1 LQGLAS
7 DLVINAVK
15 PFRHTRVTFTIGPAT
30 ESEAQLEAIIKAGAN
45 VVRLNMA
52 HADHAWVRTIVARV
66 REVSRRLKKELA
78 VMMDIKGPEIRTGAR
93 KEPTQLAEGQVVD
106 VAGSEATP
114 AEGGILLIPTNYPKM
129 IAAVPVGGIVLVDN
143 GLIQLRVL
151 EQKPDRLRC
160 RVEQPGPLGSRR
172 HINLPGVKVDLP
184 ALTDKDRADVAVGC
198 EVGVDYYALS
208 FVREAAD
215 VLALRTLLA
224 QHESKALIVSKIEDQ
239 SAIEHLGSI
248 LQATDAL
255 MVARGDLGI
264 EIPYETL
271 PLVQRKAVAM
281 AIAARKPVIVATHM
295 LESMIQAPV
304 PTRAE
309 VTDVSNAVLEM
320 ADSVMLS
327 GETTTGKHPIRC
339 VDVMTRIAVTTEHEL
354 PRVLSPEQPNETPK
368 VKLLRAAA
376 GLAQDLGN
384 TGIIAFTRNG
394 DVPRTLASLRPIG
407 CPIYAFMEEEHVH
420 RKMSLLW
427 GVESFQ
433 MKFEPKAEDN
443 ITLALIR
450 LRDEGHAVPGQ
461 MLVIVTNVILG
472 PTVIDSVQLRAVPA
486 LEAPKG

>member
-1 LQGLAS
+1 MKS
-7 DLVINAVK
+7 
-15 PFRHTRVTFTIGPAT
+15 FRHTRITFTIGPAT
-30 ESEAQLEAIIKAGAN
+30 ESEAQLEAIINAGAN

-52 HADHAWVRTIVARV
+52 HADHAWVRTTVERV
-66 REVSRRLKKELA
+66 RLVSRRMKRELA

-93 KEPTQLAEGQVVD
+93 KEATQLTVGQVVD
-106 VAGSEATP
+106 VTGDDTTGADGE
-114 AEGGILLIPTNYPKM
+114 ILVIPTNYPKM
-129 IAAVPVGGIVLVDN
+129 ISAVPVGGVVLVDN

-151 EQKPDRLRC
+151 EQRKDRLRC
-160 RVEQPGPLGSRR
+160 KVEQPGPLGSRR

-198 EVGVDYYALS
+198 EVGVDFYALS

-215 VLALRTLLA
+215 VDSLRRLLLE
-224 QHESKALIVSKIEDQ
+224 HHSKAHIISKIEDQ

-248 LQATDAL
+248 LGATDAL

-271 PLVQRKAVAM
+271 PLIQRRAVAM
-281 AIAARKPVIVATHM
+281 AIACRKPVIVATHM
-295 LESMIQAPV
+295 LESMIQNPV

-339 VDVMTRIAVTTEHEL
+339 VEVMMRIAKTTEHEL

-368 VKLLRAAA
+368 IKVLRAAA

-394 DVPRTLASLRPIG
+394 DVPRTLSSLRAVG

-433 MKFEPKAEDN
+433 MPFEPKAEDN

-450 LRDEGHAVPGQ
+450 LRDEGYCVPGQ

-472 PTVIDSVQLRAVPA
+472 PQVIDSVQLRAVPA
-486 LEAPKG
+486 MEAPKG

>member
-1 LQGLAS
+1 M
-7 DLVINAVK
+7 K
-15 PFRHTRVTFTIGPAT
+15 PFRHTRITFTIGPAT

-66 REVSRRLKKELA
+66 REVSHRLKKELA

-93 KEPTQLAEGQVVD
+93 KEPTQLAIGQVVD
-106 VAGSEATP
+106 VTGSEA
-114 AEGGILLIPTNYPKM
+114 AQSEGDILVIPTNYPKM
-129 IAAVPVGGIVLVDN
+129 ITAVPVGGVVLVDN

-151 EQKPDRLRC
+151 EQQKDRLRC
-160 RVEQPGPLGSRR
+160 KVEQPGPLGSRR

-198 EVGVDYYALS
+198 EVGVDFYALS

-215 VLALRTLLA
+215 VHALRTLLA
-224 QHESKALIVSKIEDQ
+224 QHESNAHIISKIEDQ
-239 SAIEHLGSI
+239 SAIAHLGSI
-248 LQATDAL
+248 LEATDAL

-271 PLVQRKAVAM
+271 PLVQRQAVAM
-281 AIAARKPVIVATHM
+281 AIARRKPVIVATHM
-295 LESMIQAPV
+295 LESMIHAPV

-339 VDVMTRIAVTTEHEL
+339 VDVMTRIATTTEREL
-354 PRVLSPEQPNETPK
+354 PRVLSAEQLNETPK

-394 DVPRTLASLRPIG
+394 DVPRTLSSLRAVG
-407 CPIYAFMEEEHVH
+407 CPIYAFMEETHVH

-443 ITLALIR
+443 ITLALVR
-450 LRDEGHAVPGQ
+450 LRDEGLCEPGQ
-461 MLVIVTNVILG
+461 VLVIVTNVILG

-486 LEAPKG
+486 R

>member
-1 LQGLAS
+1 
-7 DLVINAVK
+7 
-15 PFRHTRVTFTIGPAT
+15 
-30 ESEAQLEAIIKAGAN
+30 
-45 VVRLNMA
+45 
-52 HADHAWVRTIVARV
+52 
-66 REVSRRLKKELA
+66 
-78 VMMDIKGPEIRTGAR
+78 
-93 KEPTQLAEGQVVD
+93 
-106 VAGSEATP
+106 
-114 AEGGILLIPTNYPKM
+114 M
-129 IAAVPVGGIVLVDN
+129 ITAVPVGGVVLVDN

-151 EQKPDRLRC
+151 EQRKDRLRC
-160 RVEQPGPLGSRR
+160 KVEQPGPLGSRR

-198 EVGVDYYALS
+198 EVGVDFYALS

-215 VLALRTLLA
+215 VHALRALLA
-224 QHESKALIVSKIEDQ
+224 QHSSHAHIISKIEDQ
-239 SAIEHLGSI
+239 SAIAHLGSI
-248 LQATDAL
+248 LEATDAL

-271 PLVQRKAVAM
+271 PLVQRQAVAM
-281 AIAARKPVIVATHM
+281 AIARRKPVIVATHM
-295 LESMIQAPV
+295 LESMIHAPV

-339 VDVMTRIAVTTEHEL
+339 VDVMTRIATTTEREL
-354 PRVLSPEQPNETPK
+354 PRVLSAEQLNETAK

-394 DVPRTLASLRPIG
+394 DVPRTLSSLRAIG
-407 CPIYAFMEEEHVH
+407 CPIYAFMEEIAVH

-443 ITLALIR
+443 ITLALER
-450 LRDEGHAVPGQ
+450 LRDEGLCEPGQ
-461 MLVIVTNVILG
+461 VLVIVTNVILG

-486 LEAPKG
+486 R

>member
-1 LQGLAS
+1 MKS
-7 DLVINAVK
+7 
-15 PFRHTRVTFTIGPAT
+15 FRQTRITFTIGPAT
-30 ESEAQLEAIIKAGAN
+30 ESEAQLEAIIAAGAD

-52 HADHAWVRTIVARV
+52 HADHAWVRSTVARV
-66 REVSRRLKKELA
+66 RKVSQRMGKELA

-93 KEPTQLAEGQVVD
+93 TEAIQLTTGQTVD
-106 VAGSEATP
+106 VTGSVDTP
-114 AEGGILLIPTNYPKM
+114 ADGDTLVIPTNYPKM
-129 IAAVPVGGIVLVDN
+129 ITAVPVGGIVLVDN
-143 GLIQLRVL
+143 GLLQFRVL
-151 EQKPDRLRC
+151 EQRPDRLRC
-160 RVEQPGPLGSRR
+160 KVEQPGLLGSRR

-198 EVGVDYYALS
+198 EVGVDFFALS
-208 FVREAAD
+208 FVRAAAD
-215 VLALRTLLA
+215 VDALRALLLGLN
-224 QHESKALIVSKIEDQ
+224 SKAHIISKIEDQ
-239 SAIEHLGSI
+239 SAIEHLGDI

-295 LESMIQAPV
+295 LESMIQNPV

-309 VTDVSNAVLEM
+309 VTDVSNAVLEL

-339 VDVMTRIAVTTEHEL
+339 VEVMARIATTTEKEL
-354 PRVLSPEQPNETPK
+354 PIVLSPEQPNETPK
-368 VKLLRAAA
+368 IKLLRAAA

-394 DVPRTLASLRPIG
+394 DVPRTLASLRPTG
-407 CPIYAFMEEEHVH
+407 CPIFAFMEDAAVH

-427 GVESFQ
+427 GVSSFQ
-433 MKFEPKAEDN
+433 MPFSAKAEDN
-443 ITLALIR
+443 ITAALVR
-450 LRDEGHAVPGQ
+450 LRNEGKCQPGQ
-461 MLVIVTNVILG
+461 VLVIVTNVILG
-472 PTVIDSVQLRAVPA
+472 PQVIDSVQLRAVPPPEGSELGA
-486 LEAPKG
+486 

>member
-1 LQGLAS
+1 M
-7 DLVINAVK
+7 IN
-15 PFRHTRVTFTIGPAT
+15 
-30 ESEAQLEAIIKAGAN
+30 AGAN

-52 HADHAWVRTIVARV
+52 HADHAWVRQTVERV
-66 REVSRRLKKELA
+66 RMVSKRMKKELG

-93 KEPTQLAEGQVVD
+93 SESTQLTTGQLVD
-106 VAGSEATP
+106 VTGSESTKAD
-114 AEGGILLIPTNYPKM
+114 GDVLVIPTNYPKM
-129 IAAVPVGGIVLVDN
+129 ITAVPVGGIVLVDN

-151 EQKPDRLRC
+151 EQKADRLRC
-160 RVEQPGPLGSRR
+160 KVEQPGPLGSRR

-198 EVGVDYYALS
+198 EVGVDFYALS

-215 VLALRTLLA
+215 VDSLRRLLLE
-224 QHESKALIVSKIEDQ
+224 HHSKAHIISKIEDQ

-248 LQATDAL
+248 LNATDAL

-271 PLVQRKAVAM
+271 PLIQRKAVAM
-281 AIAARKPVIVATHM
+281 AIACRKPVIVATHM
-295 LESMIQAPV
+295 LESMIQNPV

-309 VTDVSNAVLEM
+309 VTDVSNAVNEM

-339 VDVMTRIAVTTEHEL
+339 VEVMARIACTTEHEL
-354 PRVLSPEQPNETPK
+354 PRKLSAEQDNETPK
-368 VKLLRAAA
+368 IKLLRAAA

-394 DVPRTLASLRPIG
+394 DVPRTLSSLRAVG
-407 CPIYAFMEEEHVH
+407 CPIYAFMEEEAVH

-433 MKFEPKAEDN
+433 VKFQPKAEDN
-443 ITLALIR
+443 ITLALER
-450 LRDEGHAVPGQ
+450 LRDEGHCVPGQ
-461 MLVIVTNVILG
+461 VLVIVTNVILG
-472 PTVIDSVQLRAVPA
+472 PTVIDSVQLRAVPPI
-486 LEAPKG
+486 EAPGA

>member
-1 LQGLAS
+1 
-7 DLVINAVK
+7 VK
-15 PFRHTRVTFTIGPAT
+15 PFRHTRITFTIGPAT

-93 KEPTQLAEGQVVD
+93 KEPTQLAIDQVVD
-106 VAGSEATP
+106 VTGSEA
-114 AEGGILLIPTNYPKM
+114 AQSEGDILVIPTNYPKM
-129 IAAVPVGGIVLVDN
+129 ITAVPVGGVVLVDN

-151 EQKPDRLRC
+151 EQQKDRLRC
-160 RVEQPGPLGSRR
+160 KVEQPGPLGSRR

-198 EVGVDYYALS
+198 EVGVDFYALS

-215 VLALRTLLA
+215 VHALRTLLA
-224 QHESKALIVSKIEDQ
+224 QHESNAHIISKIEDQ
-239 SAIEHLGSI
+239 SAIAHLGSI
-248 LQATDAL
+248 LEATDAL

-271 PLVQRKAVAM
+271 PLVQRQAVAM
-281 AIAARKPVIVATHM
+281 AIARRKPVIVATHM
-295 LESMIQAPV
+295 LESMIHAPV

-327 GETTTGKHPIRC
+327 GETTTGMHPIRC
-339 VDVMTRIAVTTEHEL
+339 VDVMTRIATTTEREL
-354 PRVLSPEQPNETPK
+354 PRVLSAEQLNETPK

-394 DVPRTLASLRPIG
+394 DVPRTLSSLRAVG
-407 CPIYAFMEEEHVH
+407 CPIYAFMEETHVH

-443 ITLALIR
+443 ITLALAR
-450 LRDEGHAVPGQ
+450 LRDEGLCEPGQ
-461 MLVIVTNVILG
+461 VLVIVTNVILG

-486 LEAPKG
+486 R

>member
-1 LQGLAS
+1 
-7 DLVINAVK
+7 VK

-66 REVSRRLKKELA
+66 RDVSRRLKKELA

-93 KEPTQLAEGQVVD
+93 QDPAQLVVD
-106 VAGSEATP
+106 QLVDVTGSDTAPAAGDV
-114 AEGGILLIPTNYPKM
+114 LVIPTNYPKM
-129 IAAVPVGGIVLVDN
+129 ITAVPVGGVVLVDN

-151 EQKPDRLRC
+151 EQRPDRLRC
-160 RVEQPGPLGSRR
+160 KVEQPGPLGSRR

-198 EVGVDYYALS
+198 EVGVDFYALS

-215 VLALRTLLA
+215 VHALRALLA
-224 QHESKALIVSKIEDQ
+224 QHDSKAHIISKIEDQ
-239 SAIEHLGSI
+239 SAIAHLGDI
-248 LQATDAL
+248 LEATDAL

-271 PLVQRKAVAM
+271 PQVQRQAVAM
-281 AIAARKPVIVATHM
+281 AIARRKPVIVATHM
-295 LESMIQAPV
+295 LESMIHAPV

-339 VDVMTRIAVTTEHEL
+339 VEVMTRIATTTEREL
-354 PRVLSPEQPNETPK
+354 PRKLSDEQLNETPK

-376 GLAQDLGN
+376 GLAQDLSN

-394 DVPRTLASLRPIG
+394 DVPRTLSSLRAIG
-407 CPIYAFMEEEHVH
+407 CPIYAFMEETHVH

-443 ITLALIR
+443 ITLALAR
-450 LRDEGHAVPGQ
+450 LRDEGLAEPGQ
-461 MLVIVTNVILG
+461 VLVIVTNVILG
-472 PTVIDSVQLRAVPA
+472 PSVIDSVQLRAVPA
-486 LEAPKG
+486 F

>member
-1 LQGLAS
+1 
-7 DLVINAVK
+7 VK
-15 PFRHTRVTFTIGPAT
+15 PFRHTRITFTIGPAT

-66 REVSRRLKKELA
+66 REVSLRMKHEMA

-93 KEPTQLAEGQVVD
+93 KEATQLLVDQLVDVTGSDAAQAEGD
-106 VAGSEATP
+106 
-114 AEGGILLIPTNYPKM
+114 ILVIPTNYPKM
-129 IAAVPVGGIVLVDN
+129 ITAVPVGGVVLVDN

-151 EQKPDRLRC
+151 EQKKDRLRC
-160 RVEQPGPLGSRR
+160 KVEQPGPLGSRR

-198 EVGVDYYALS
+198 EVGVDFYALS

-215 VLALRTLLA
+215 VHALRALLA
-224 QHESKALIVSKIEDQ
+224 QHKSDAHIISKIEDQ
-239 SAIEHLGSI
+239 SAIAHLGSI
-248 LQATDAL
+248 LEATDAL

-271 PLVQRKAVAM
+271 PQVQRQAVAM
-281 AIAARKPVIVATHM
+281 AIARRKPVIVATHM
-295 LESMIQAPV
+295 LESMIHAPV

-339 VDVMTRIAVTTEHEL
+339 VDVMTRIATTTEREL
-354 PRVLSPEQPNETPK
+354 PRVLSAEQLNETPK

-394 DVPRTLASLRPIG
+394 DVPRTLSSLRAIG
-407 CPIYAFMEEEHVH
+407 CPIYAFMEDMPVH

-427 GVESFQ
+427 GVESFR

-443 ITLALIR
+443 ITLALAR
-450 LRDEGHAVPGQ
+450 LRDEGLCEPGQ
-461 MLVIVTNVILG
+461 VLVIVTNVILG

-486 LEAPKG
+486 F

>member
-1 LQGLAS
+1 
-7 DLVINAVK
+7 VK

-66 REVSRRLKKELA
+66 RDVSRRLKKELA

-93 KEPTQLAEGQVVD
+93 QDPAQLVVD
-106 VAGSEATP
+106 QLVDVTGSDTAPAAGDV
-114 AEGGILLIPTNYPKM
+114 LVIPTNYPKM
-129 IAAVPVGGIVLVDN
+129 ITAVPVGGVVLVDN

-151 EQKPDRLRC
+151 EQRPDRLRC
-160 RVEQPGPLGSRR
+160 KVEQPGPLGSRR

-198 EVGVDYYALS
+198 EVGVDFYALS

-215 VLALRTLLA
+215 VHALRALLA
-224 QHESKALIVSKIEDQ
+224 QHKSDAHIISKIEDQ
-239 SAIEHLGSI
+239 SAIAHLGDI
-248 LQATDAL
+248 LEATDAL

-271 PLVQRKAVAM
+271 PQVQRQAVAM
-281 AIAARKPVIVATHM
+281 AIARRKPVIVATHM
-295 LESMIQAPV
+295 LESMIHAPV

-339 VDVMTRIAVTTEHEL
+339 VDVMTRIATTTEREL
-354 PRVLSPEQPNETPK
+354 PRKLSDEQLNETPK
-368 VKLLRAAA
+368 IKLLRAAA

-394 DVPRTLASLRPIG
+394 DVPRTLSSLRAIG
-407 CPIYAFMEEEHVH
+407 CPIYAFMEETHVH

-443 ITLALIR
+443 ITLALAR
-450 LRDEGHAVPGQ
+450 LRDEGLAEPGQ
-461 MLVIVTNVILG
+461 VLVIVTNVILG
-472 PTVIDSVQLRAVPA
+472 PSVIDSVQLRAVPA
-486 LEAPKG
+486 F

>member
-1 LQGLAS
+1 LHRSAS
-7 DLVINAVK
+7 DLLIKGVK
-15 PFRHTRVTFTIGPAT
+15 PFRHTRITFTIGPAT

-66 REVSRRLKKELA
+66 RDVSLRLKKELA

-93 KEPTQLAEGQVVD
+93 KESTQLLVDQIVDVTGSETAQAEGD
-106 VAGSEATP
+106 
-114 AEGGILLIPTNYPKM
+114 ILVIPTNYPKM
-129 IAAVPVGGIVLVDN
+129 ISAVPVGGVVLVDN

-151 EQKPDRLRC
+151 EQKKDRLRC
-160 RVEQPGPLGSRR
+160 KVEQPGPLGSRR

-198 EVGVDYYALS
+198 EVGVDFYALS

-215 VLALRTLLA
+215 VHALRTLLA
-224 QHESKALIVSKIEDQ
+224 QHESNAHIISKIEDQ
-239 SAIEHLGSI
+239 SAIAHLGSI
-248 LQATDAL
+248 LEATDAL

-271 PLVQRKAVAM
+271 PLVQRQAVAM
-281 AIAARKPVIVATHM
+281 AIARRKPVIVATHM
-295 LESMIQAPV
+295 LESMIHAPV

-339 VDVMTRIAVTTEHEL
+339 VDVMTRIATTTEREL
-354 PRVLSPEQPNETPK
+354 PRVLSAEQLNETAK

-394 DVPRTLASLRPIG
+394 DVPRTLSSLRAIG
-407 CPIYAFMEEEHVH
+407 CPIFAFMEETHVH

-443 ITLALIR
+443 ITLALQR
-450 LRDEGHAVPGQ
+450 LRDEGLCEPGQ
-461 MLVIVTNVILG
+461 VLVIVTNVILG

-486 LEAPKG
+486 R

>member
-1 LQGLAS
+1 
-7 DLVINAVK
+7 VK

-52 HADHAWVRTIVARV
+52 HADHTWVRTIVARV
-66 REVSRRLKKELA
+66 REVGVRMKKELA

-93 KEPTQLAEGQVVD
+93 QDPAQLVVD
-106 VAGSEATP
+106 QLVDVTGSDTAPAAGDV
-114 AEGGILLIPTNYPKM
+114 LVIPTNYPKM
-129 IAAVPVGGIVLVDN
+129 ITAVPVGGVVLVDN

-151 EQKPDRLRC
+151 EQRPDRLRC
-160 RVEQPGPLGSRR
+160 KVEQPGPLGSRR

-198 EVGVDYYALS
+198 EVGVDFYALS

-215 VLALRTLLA
+215 VHALRALLA
-224 QHESKALIVSKIEDQ
+224 QHDSKAHIISKIEDQ
-239 SAIEHLGSI
+239 SAIAHLGDI
-248 LQATDAL
+248 LEATDAL

-271 PLVQRKAVAM
+271 PQVQRQAVAM
-281 AIAARKPVIVATHM
+281 AIARRKPVIVATHM
-295 LESMIQAPV
+295 LESMIHAPV

-339 VDVMTRIAVTTEHEL
+339 VDVMTRIATTTEREL
-354 PRVLSPEQPNETPK
+354 PRKLSDEQLNETPK
-368 VKLLRAAA
+368 IKLLRAAA

-394 DVPRTLASLRPIG
+394 DVPRTLSSLRAIG
-407 CPIYAFMEEEHVH
+407 CPIYAFMEETHVH

-443 ITLALIR
+443 ITLALAR
-450 LRDEGHAVPGQ
+450 LRDEGLAEPGQ
-461 MLVIVTNVILG
+461 VLVIVTNVILG
-472 PTVIDSVQLRAVPA
+472 PSVIDSVQLRAVSA
-486 LEAPKG
+486 F

>member
-1 LQGLAS
+1 M
-7 DLVINAVK
+7 K

-52 HADHAWVRTIVARV
+52 HADHTWVRTIVARV
-66 REVSRRLKKELA
+66 REVSVRMKKELA

-93 KEPTQLAEGQVVD
+93 QDPAQLVVD
-106 VAGSEATP
+106 QLVDVTGSDTAPAAGDV
-114 AEGGILLIPTNYPKM
+114 LVIPTNYPKM
-129 IAAVPVGGIVLVDN
+129 ITAVPVGGVVLVDN

-151 EQKPDRLRC
+151 EQRPDRLRC
-160 RVEQPGPLGSRR
+160 KVEQPGPLGSRR

-198 EVGVDYYALS
+198 EVGVDFYALS

-215 VLALRTLLA
+215 VHALRALLA
-224 QHESKALIVSKIEDQ
+224 QHKSDAHIISKIEDQ
-239 SAIEHLGSI
+239 SAIAHLGSI
-248 LQATDAL
+248 LEATDAL

-271 PLVQRKAVAM
+271 PQVQRQAVAM
-281 AIAARKPVIVATHM
+281 AIARRKPVIVATHM
-295 LESMIQAPV
+295 LESMIHAPV

-339 VDVMTRIAVTTEHEL
+339 VDVMTRIATTTEREL
-354 PRVLSPEQPNETPK
+354 PRKLSDEQLNETPK
-368 VKLLRAAA
+368 IKLLRAAA

-394 DVPRTLASLRPIG
+394 DVPRTLSSLRAIG
-407 CPIYAFMEEEHVH
+407 CPIYAFMEETHVH

-443 ITLALIR
+443 ITLALAR
-450 LRDEGHAVPGQ
+450 LRDEGLAEPGQ
-461 MLVIVTNVILG
+461 VLVIVTNVILG
-472 PTVIDSVQLRAVPA
+472 PSVIDSVQLRAVPA
-486 LEAPKG
+486 F

>member
-1 LQGLAS
+1 M
-7 DLVINAVK
+7 K
-15 PFRHTRVTFTIGPAT
+15 PFRHTRITFTIGPAT

-93 KEPTQLAEGQVVD
+93 KEPTQLAIDQVVD
-106 VAGSEATP
+106 VTGSEA
-114 AEGGILLIPTNYPKM
+114 AQSEGDILVIPTNYPKM
-129 IAAVPVGGIVLVDN
+129 ITAVPVGGVVLVDN

-151 EQKPDRLRC
+151 EQQKDRLRC
-160 RVEQPGPLGSRR
+160 KVEQPGPLGSRR

-198 EVGVDYYALS
+198 EVGVDFYALS

-215 VLALRTLLA
+215 VHALRTLLA
-224 QHESKALIVSKIEDQ
+224 QHESNAHIISKIEDQ
-239 SAIEHLGSI
+239 SAIAHLGSI
-248 LQATDAL
+248 LEATDAL

-271 PLVQRKAVAM
+271 PLVQRQAVAM
-281 AIAARKPVIVATHM
+281 AIARRKPVIVATHM
-295 LESMIQAPV
+295 LESMIHAPV

-339 VDVMTRIAVTTEHEL
+339 VDVMTRIATTTEREL
-354 PRVLSPEQPNETPK
+354 PRVLSAEQLNETPK

-394 DVPRTLASLRPIG
+394 DVPRTLSSLRAIG
-407 CPIYAFMEEEHVH
+407 CPIYAFMEETHVH

-443 ITLALIR
+443 ITLALVR
-450 LRDEGHAVPGQ
+450 LRDEGLCEPGQ
-461 MLVIVTNVILG
+461 VLVIVTNVILG

-486 LEAPKG
+486 R

>member
-1 LQGLAS
+1 
-7 DLVINAVK
+7 VK

-52 HADHAWVRTIVARV
+52 HADHTWVRTIVARV
-66 REVSRRLKKELA
+66 RDVSVRMKKELA

-93 KEPTQLAEGQVVD
+93 QDPAQLVVD
-106 VAGSEATP
+106 QLVDVTGSDTAPAAGDV
-114 AEGGILLIPTNYPKM
+114 LVIPTNYPKM
-129 IAAVPVGGIVLVDN
+129 ITAVPVGGVVLVDN

-151 EQKPDRLRC
+151 EQRPDRLRC
-160 RVEQPGPLGSRR
+160 KVEQPGPLGSRR

-198 EVGVDYYALS
+198 EVGVDFYALS

-215 VLALRTLLA
+215 VHALRALLA
-224 QHESKALIVSKIEDQ
+224 QHDSKAHIISKIEDQ
-239 SAIEHLGSI
+239 SAIAHLGDI
-248 LQATDAL
+248 LEATDAL

-271 PLVQRKAVAM
+271 PQVQRQAVAM
-281 AIAARKPVIVATHM
+281 AIACRKPVIVATHM
-295 LESMIQAPV
+295 LESMIHAPV

-339 VDVMTRIAVTTEHEL
+339 VDVMTRIATTTEREL
-354 PRVLSPEQPNETPK
+354 PRKLSDEQLNETPK
-368 VKLLRAAA
+368 IKLLRAAA

-394 DVPRTLASLRPIG
+394 DVPRTLSSLRAIG
-407 CPIYAFMEEEHVH
+407 CPIYAFMEETHVH

-443 ITLALIR
+443 ITLALAR
-450 LRDEGHAVPGQ
+450 LRDEGLAEPGQ
-461 MLVIVTNVILG
+461 VLVIVTNVILG
-472 PTVIDSVQLRAVPA
+472 PSVIDSVQLRAVPA
-486 LEAPKG
+486 F

>member
-1 LQGLAS
+1 
-7 DLVINAVK
+7 VK

-52 HADHAWVRTIVARV
+52 HADHTWVRTIVARV
-66 REVSRRLKKELA
+66 RDVSVRMKKELA

-93 KEPTQLAEGQVVD
+93 QDPAQLVVD
-106 VAGSEATP
+106 QLVDVTGSDTAPAAGDV
-114 AEGGILLIPTNYPKM
+114 LVIPTNYPKM
-129 IAAVPVGGIVLVDN
+129 ITAVPVGGVVLVDN

-151 EQKPDRLRC
+151 EQRPDRLRC
-160 RVEQPGPLGSRR
+160 KVEQPGPLGSRR

-198 EVGVDYYALS
+198 EVGVDFYALS

-215 VLALRTLLA
+215 VHALRALLA
-224 QHESKALIVSKIEDQ
+224 QHKSDAHIISKIEDQ
-239 SAIEHLGSI
+239 SAIAHLGDI
-248 LQATDAL
+248 LEATDAL

-271 PLVQRKAVAM
+271 PQVQRQAVAM
-281 AIAARKPVIVATHM
+281 AIARRKPVIVATHM
-295 LESMIQAPV
+295 LESMIHAPV

-339 VDVMTRIAVTTEHEL
+339 VEVMTRIATTTEREL
-354 PRVLSPEQPNETPK
+354 PRKLSDEQLNETPK
-368 VKLLRAAA
+368 IKLLRAAA

-394 DVPRTLASLRPIG
+394 DVPRTLSSLRAIG
-407 CPIYAFMEEEHVH
+407 CPIYAFMEETHVH

-443 ITLALIR
+443 ITLALAR
-450 LRDEGHAVPGQ
+450 LRDEGLAEPGQ
-461 MLVIVTNVILG
+461 VLVIVTNVILG
-472 PTVIDSVQLRAVPA
+472 PSVIDSVQLRAVPA
-486 LEAPKG
+486 F

>member
-1 LQGLAS
+1 M
-7 DLVINAVK
+7 K
-15 PFRHTRVTFTIGPAT
+15 PFRHTRITFTIGPAT

-66 REVSRRLKKELA
+66 REVSLRMKHEMA

-93 KEPTQLAEGQVVD
+93 KEPTQLLVDQLVDVTGSDAAQAEGD
-106 VAGSEATP
+106 
-114 AEGGILLIPTNYPKM
+114 ILVIPTNYPKM
-129 IAAVPVGGIVLVDN
+129 ITAVPVGGVVLVDN

-151 EQKPDRLRC
+151 EQKKDRLRC
-160 RVEQPGPLGSRR
+160 KVEQPGPLGSRR

-198 EVGVDYYALS
+198 EVGVDFYALS

-215 VLALRTLLA
+215 VHALRDLLA
-224 QHESKALIVSKIEDQ
+224 QHKSDAHIISKIEDQ
-239 SAIEHLGSI
+239 SAIAHLGSI
-248 LQATDAL
+248 LEATDAL

-271 PLVQRKAVAM
+271 PQVQRQAVAM
-281 AIAARKPVIVATHM
+281 AIARRKPVIVATHM
-295 LESMIQAPV
+295 LESMIHAPV

-339 VDVMTRIAVTTEHEL
+339 VDVMTRIATTTEREL
-354 PRVLSPEQPNETPK
+354 PRVLSAEQLNETPK

-394 DVPRTLASLRPIG
+394 DVPRTLSSLRAIG
-407 CPIYAFMEEEHVH
+407 CPIYAFMEDMPVH

-427 GVESFQ
+427 GVESFR

-443 ITLALIR
+443 ITLALAR
-450 LRDEGHAVPGQ
+450 LRDEGLCEPGQ
-461 MLVIVTNVILG
+461 VLVIVTNVILG

-486 LEAPKG
+486 F

>member
-1 LQGLAS
+1 MRP
-7 DLVINAVK
+7 VK
-15 PFRHTRVTFTIGPAT
+15 PFRHTRITFTIGPAT
-30 ESEAQLEAIIKAGAN
+30 ESEEQLEAIIKAGAN

-52 HADHAWVRTIVARV
+52 HADHAWVRRIVKRV
-66 REVSRRLKKELA
+66 RAVSRRLHRELG

-93 KEPTQLAEGQVVD
+93 QESVMLAVGQKVD
-106 VAGSEATP
+106 VTGSEAAK
-114 AEGGILLIPTNYPKM
+114 AEGDILVIPTNYPKM
-129 IAAVPVGGIVLVDN
+129 ITAVPVGGVVLVDN

-151 EQKPDRLRC
+151 EQRPDRLRC
-160 RVEQPGPLGSRR
+160 EVEQPGPLGSRR

-198 EVGVDYYALS
+198 EVGVDFFALS

-215 VLALRTLLA
+215 VHALRALLA
-224 QHESKALIVSKIEDQ
+224 QHASKAHIISKIEDQ

-248 LQATDAL
+248 LEATDAL

-271 PLVQRKAVAM
+271 PLVQRRAVAM
-281 AIAARKPVIVATHM
+281 AIARRKPVIVATHM
-295 LESMIQAPV
+295 LESMIHAPV

-327 GETTTGKHPIRC
+327 GETTTGKHPVKC
-339 VDVMTRIAVTTEHEL
+339 VEVMCRIATTTEREL
-354 PRVLSPEQPNETPK
+354 PRELSDEHPGESPK

-376 GLAQDLGN
+376 GIAQDLGN

-394 DVPRTLASLRPIG
+394 DVPRTLSSLRAIG

-433 MKFEPKAEDN
+433 TKFSPKAEDN
-443 ITLALIR
+443 ITLALLR
-450 LRDEGHAVPGQ
+450 LRDEGLCAPGQ
-461 MLVIVTNVILG
+461 VLVIVTNVILG
-472 PTVIDSVQLRAVPA
+472 PTVIDSVQLRAVPPFDRKDA
-486 LEAPKG
+486 

>member
-1 LQGLAS
+1 
-7 DLVINAVK
+7 VK

-52 HADHAWVRTIVARV
+52 HADHTWVRTIVARV
-66 REVSRRLKKELA
+66 REVSVRMKKELA

-93 KEPTQLAEGQVVD
+93 QDPAQLVVD
-106 VAGSEATP
+106 QLVDVTGSDTAPAAGDV
-114 AEGGILLIPTNYPKM
+114 LVIPTNYPKM
-129 IAAVPVGGIVLVDN
+129 ITAVPVGGVVLVDN

-151 EQKPDRLRC
+151 EQRPDRLRC
-160 RVEQPGPLGSRR
+160 KVEQPGPLGSRR

-198 EVGVDYYALS
+198 EVGVDFYALS

-215 VLALRTLLA
+215 VHALRALLA
-224 QHESKALIVSKIEDQ
+224 QHKSDAHIISKIEDQ
-239 SAIEHLGSI
+239 SAIAHLGDI
-248 LQATDAL
+248 LEATDAL

-271 PLVQRKAVAM
+271 PQVQRQAVAM
-281 AIAARKPVIVATHM
+281 AIARRKPVIVATHM
-295 LESMIQAPV
+295 LESMIHAPV

-339 VDVMTRIAVTTEHEL
+339 VEVMTRIATTTEREL
-354 PRVLSPEQPNETPK
+354 PRKLSDEQLNETPK
-368 VKLLRAAA
+368 IKLLRAAA

-394 DVPRTLASLRPIG
+394 DVPRTLSSLRAIG
-407 CPIYAFMEEEHVH
+407 CPIYAFMEETHVH

-443 ITLALIR
+443 ITLALAR
-450 LRDEGHAVPGQ
+450 LRDEGLAEPGQ
-461 MLVIVTNVILG
+461 VLVIVTNVILG
-472 PTVIDSVQLRAVPA
+472 PSVIDSVQLRAVPA
-486 LEAPKG
+486 F

>member
-1 LQGLAS
+1 
-7 DLVINAVK
+7 VK

-52 HADHAWVRTIVARV
+52 HADHTWVRTIVARV
-66 REVSRRLKKELA
+66 REVSVRMKKELA

-93 KEPTQLAEGQVVD
+93 QDPAQLVVD
-106 VAGSEATP
+106 QLVDVTGSDTAPAAGDV
-114 AEGGILLIPTNYPKM
+114 LVIPTNYPKM
-129 IAAVPVGGIVLVDN
+129 ITAVPVGGVVLVDN

-151 EQKPDRLRC
+151 EQRPDRLRC
-160 RVEQPGPLGSRR
+160 KVEQPGPLGSRR

-198 EVGVDYYALS
+198 EVGVDFYALS

-215 VLALRTLLA
+215 VHALRALLA
-224 QHESKALIVSKIEDQ
+224 QHDSKAHIISKIEDQ
-239 SAIEHLGSI
+239 SAIAHLGDI
-248 LQATDAL
+248 LEATDAL

-271 PLVQRKAVAM
+271 PQVQRQAVAM
-281 AIAARKPVIVATHM
+281 AIARRKPVIVATHM
-295 LESMIQAPV
+295 LESMIHAPV

-339 VDVMTRIAVTTEHEL
+339 VEVMTRIATTTEREL
-354 PRVLSPEQPNETPK
+354 PRKLSDEQLNETPK

-376 GLAQDLGN
+376 GLAQDLSN

-394 DVPRTLASLRPIG
+394 DVPRTLSSLRAIG
-407 CPIYAFMEEEHVH
+407 CPIYAFMEETHVH

-443 ITLALIR
+443 ITLALAR
-450 LRDEGHAVPGQ
+450 LRDEGLAEPGQ
-461 MLVIVTNVILG
+461 VLVIVTNVILG
-472 PTVIDSVQLRAVPA
+472 PSVIDSVQLRAVPA
-486 LEAPKG
+486 F

>member
-1 LQGLAS
+1 M
-7 DLVINAVK
+7 K

-52 HADHAWVRTIVARV
+52 HADHTWVRTIVARV
-66 REVSRRLKKELA
+66 REVSVRMKKELA

-93 KEPTQLAEGQVVD
+93 QDPAQLVVD
-106 VAGSEATP
+106 QLVDVTGSDTAPAAGDV
-114 AEGGILLIPTNYPKM
+114 LVIPTNYPKM
-129 IAAVPVGGIVLVDN
+129 ITAVPVGGVVLVDN

-151 EQKPDRLRC
+151 EQRPDRLRC
-160 RVEQPGPLGSRR
+160 KVEQPGPLGSRR

-198 EVGVDYYALS
+198 EVGVDFYALS

-215 VLALRTLLA
+215 VHALRALLA
-224 QHESKALIVSKIEDQ
+224 QHKSDAHIISKIEDQ
-239 SAIEHLGSI
+239 SAIAHLGDI
-248 LQATDAL
+248 LEATDAL

-271 PLVQRKAVAM
+271 PQVQRQAVAM
-281 AIAARKPVIVATHM
+281 AIARRKPVIVATHM
-295 LESMIQAPV
+295 LESMIHAPV

-339 VDVMTRIAVTTEHEL
+339 VDVMTRIATTTEREL
-354 PRVLSPEQPNETPK
+354 PRKLSDEQLNETPK
-368 VKLLRAAA
+368 IKLLRAAA

-394 DVPRTLASLRPIG
+394 DVPRTLSSLRAIG
-407 CPIYAFMEEEHVH
+407 CPIYAFMEETHVH

-443 ITLALIR
+443 ITLALAR
-450 LRDEGHAVPGQ
+450 LRDEGLAEPGQ
-461 MLVIVTNVILG
+461 VLVIVTNVILG
-472 PTVIDSVQLRAVPA
+472 PSVIDSVQLRAVPA
-486 LEAPKG
+486 F

>member
-1 LQGLAS
+1 
-7 DLVINAVK
+7 VK

-52 HADHAWVRTIVARV
+52 HADHTWVRTIVARV
-66 REVSRRLKKELA
+66 REVSVRMKKELA

-93 KEPTQLAEGQVVD
+93 QDPAQLVVD
-106 VAGSEATP
+106 QLVDVTGSDTAPAAGDV
-114 AEGGILLIPTNYPKM
+114 LVIPTNYPKM
-129 IAAVPVGGIVLVDN
+129 ITAVPVGGVVLVDN

-151 EQKPDRLRC
+151 EQRPDRLRC
-160 RVEQPGPLGSRR
+160 KVEQPGPLGSRR

-198 EVGVDYYALS
+198 EVGVDFYALS

-215 VLALRTLLA
+215 VHALRALLA
-224 QHESKALIVSKIEDQ
+224 QHKSDAHIISKIEDQ
-239 SAIEHLGSI
+239 SAIAHLGDI
-248 LQATDAL
+248 LEATDAL

-271 PLVQRKAVAM
+271 PQVQRQAVAM
-281 AIAARKPVIVATHM
+281 AIACRKPVIVATHM
-295 LESMIQAPV
+295 LESMIHAPV

-339 VDVMTRIAVTTEHEL
+339 VEVMTRIATTTEREL
-354 PRVLSPEQPNETPK
+354 PRKLSDEQLNETPK
-368 VKLLRAAA
+368 IKLLRAAA

-394 DVPRTLASLRPIG
+394 DVPRTLSSLRAIG
-407 CPIYAFMEEEHVH
+407 CPIYAFMEETHVH

-443 ITLALIR
+443 ITLALAR
-450 LRDEGHAVPGQ
+450 LRDEGLAEPGQ
-461 MLVIVTNVILG
+461 VLVIVTNVILG
-472 PTVIDSVQLRAVPA
+472 PSVIDSVQLRAVPA
-486 LEAPKG
+486 F

>member
-1 LQGLAS
+1 MKS
-7 DLVINAVK
+7 
-15 PFRHTRVTFTIGPAT
+15 FRHTRITFTIGPAT
-30 ESEAQLEAIIKAGAN
+30 ESEAQLEAIIQAGAN

-52 HADHAWVRTIVARV
+52 HADHAWVRTTVERV
-66 REVSRRLKKELA
+66 RKVSLRMKKELA

-93 KEPTQLAEGQVVD
+93 KESTQLTVGQVVD
-106 VAGSEATP
+106 VTGSDTAL
-114 AEGGILLIPTNYPKM
+114 AEGEILVIPTNYPKM
-129 IAAVPVGGIVLVDN
+129 ISAVPVGGVVLVDN

-151 EQKPDRLRC
+151 EQKKDRLRC
-160 RVEQPGPLGSRR
+160 KVEQPGPLGSRR

-198 EVGVDYYALS
+198 EVGVDFYALS

-215 VLALRTLLA
+215 VHALRTLLA
-224 QHESKALIVSKIEDQ
+224 QHESNAHIISKIEDQ
-239 SAIEHLGSI
+239 SAIAHLGSI
-248 LQATDAL
+248 LEATDAL

-271 PLVQRKAVAM
+271 PLVQRQAVAM
-281 AIAARKPVIVATHM
+281 AIARRKPVIVATHM
-295 LESMIQAPV
+295 LESMIHAPV

-339 VDVMTRIAVTTEHEL
+339 VEVMKRIAKTTENEL
-354 PRVLSPEQPNETPK
+354 PRVLSAEQPNETPK

-376 GLAQDLGN
+376 GLAQDLGH

-394 DVPRTLASLRPIG
+394 DVPRTLSSLRAVG

-433 MKFEPKAEDN
+433 TKFEPKAEDN

-450 LRDEGHAVPGQ
+450 LRDEGHCVPGQ

-472 PTVIDSVQLRAVPA
+472 PSVIDSVQLRIVPSI
-486 LEAPKG
+486 EAPKA

>member
-1 LQGLAS
+1 
-7 DLVINAVK
+7 VK
-15 PFRHTRVTFTIGPAT
+15 SFRHTRITFTIGPAT
-30 ESEAQLEAIIKAGAN
+30 ESEAQLEAIINAGAN

-52 HADHAWVRTIVARV
+52 HADHAWVRKTVERV
-66 REVSRRLKKELA
+66 RMVSKRMKKELG

-93 KEPTQLAEGQVVD
+93 TESTQLTTGQLVD
-106 VAGSEATP
+106 VTGSEDAK
-114 AEGGILLIPTNYPKM
+114 ADGDVLVIPTNYPKM
-129 IAAVPVGGIVLVDN
+129 ITAVPVGGIVLVDN

-151 EQKPDRLRC
+151 EQKADRLRC

-198 EVGVDYYALS
+198 DVGVDFYALS

-215 VLALRTLLA
+215 VDSLRRLLLE
-224 QHESKALIVSKIEDQ
+224 HHSKAHIISKIEDQ
-239 SAIEHLGSI
+239 SAIEHLGDI
-248 LQATDAL
+248 LNATDAL

-271 PLVQRKAVAM
+271 PLIQRKAVAM
-281 AIAARKPVIVATHM
+281 AIACRKPVIVATHM
-295 LESMIQAPV
+295 LESMIQNPV

-309 VTDVSNAVLEM
+309 VTDVSNAVNEM

-339 VDVMTRIAVTTEHEL
+339 VEVMARIASTTEHEL
-354 PRVLSPEQPNETPK
+354 PRKLSAEQDNETPK
-368 VKLLRAAA
+368 IKLLRAAA

-394 DVPRTLASLRPIG
+394 DVPRTLSSLRAVG
-407 CPIYAFMEEEHVH
+407 CPIYAFMEEEAVH

-433 MKFEPKAEDN
+433 VKFQPKAEDN
-443 ITLALIR
+443 ITLALER
-450 LRDEGHAVPGQ
+450 LRDEGHCVPGQ
-461 MLVIVTNVILG
+461 VLVIVTNVILG
-472 PTVIDSVQLRAVPA
+472 PTVIDSVQLRAVPPI
-486 LEAPKG
+486 EAPGA

>member
-1 LQGLAS
+1 MKS
-7 DLVINAVK
+7 
-15 PFRHTRVTFTIGPAT
+15 FRHTRITFTIGPAT
-30 ESEAQLEAIIKAGAN
+30 ESEAQLEAIINAGAN

-52 HADHAWVRTIVARV
+52 HADHAWVRKTVERV
-66 REVSRRLKKELA
+66 RMVSKRMKKELG

-93 KEPTQLAEGQVVD
+93 TESTQLTTGQLVD
-106 VAGSEATP
+106 VTGSEDAKTD
-114 AEGGILLIPTNYPKM
+114 GDVLVIPTNYPKM
-129 IAAVPVGGIVLVDN
+129 ITAVPVGGIVLVDN

-151 EQKPDRLRC
+151 EQKADRLRC

-198 EVGVDYYALS
+198 DVGVDFYALS

-215 VLALRTLLA
+215 VDSLRRLLLE
-224 QHESKALIVSKIEDQ
+224 HHSKAHIISKIEDQ
-239 SAIEHLGSI
+239 SAIEHLGDI
-248 LQATDAL
+248 LNATDAL

-271 PLVQRKAVAM
+271 PLIQRKAVAM
-281 AIAARKPVIVATHM
+281 AIACRKPVIVATHM
-295 LESMIQAPV
+295 LESMIQNPV

-309 VTDVSNAVLEM
+309 VTDVSNAVNEM

-339 VDVMTRIAVTTEHEL
+339 VEVMARIASTTEHEL
-354 PRVLSPEQPNETPK
+354 PRKLSAEQDNETPK
-368 VKLLRAAA
+368 IKLLRAAA

-394 DVPRTLASLRPIG
+394 DVPRTLSSLRAVG
-407 CPIYAFMEEEHVH
+407 CPIYAFMEEEAVH

-433 MKFEPKAEDN
+433 VKFQPKAEDN
-443 ITLALIR
+443 ITLALER
-450 LRDEGHAVPGQ
+450 LRDEGHCVPGQ
-461 MLVIVTNVILG
+461 VLVIVTNVILG
-472 PTVIDSVQLRAVPA
+472 PTVIDSVQLRAVPPI
-486 LEAPKG
+486 EAPGA

>member
-1 LQGLAS
+1 M
-7 DLVINAVK
+7 K

-52 HADHAWVRTIVARV
+52 HADHTWVRTIVARV
-66 REVSRRLKKELA
+66 REVSVRMKKELA

-93 KEPTQLAEGQVVD
+93 QDPAQLVVD
-106 VAGSEATP
+106 QLVDVTGSDTAPAAGDV
-114 AEGGILLIPTNYPKM
+114 LVIPTNYPKM
-129 IAAVPVGGIVLVDN
+129 ITAVPVGGVVLVDN

-151 EQKPDRLRC
+151 EQRPDRLRC
-160 RVEQPGPLGSRR
+160 KVEQPGPLGSRR

-198 EVGVDYYALS
+198 EVGVDFYALS

-215 VLALRTLLA
+215 VHALRALLA
-224 QHESKALIVSKIEDQ
+224 QHKSDAHIISKIEDQ
-239 SAIEHLGSI
+239 SAIAHLGDI
-248 LQATDAL
+248 LEATDAL

-271 PLVQRKAVAM
+271 PQVQRQAVAM
-281 AIAARKPVIVATHM
+281 AIARRKPVIVATHM
-295 LESMIQAPV
+295 LESMIHAPV

-339 VDVMTRIAVTTEHEL
+339 VDVMTRIATTTEREL
-354 PRVLSPEQPNETPK
+354 PRKLSDEQLNETPK
-368 VKLLRAAA
+368 IKLLRAAA

-394 DVPRTLASLRPIG
+394 DVPRTLSSLRAIG
-407 CPIYAFMEEEHVH
+407 CPIYAFMEETHVH

-443 ITLALIR
+443 ITLALAR
-450 LRDEGHAVPGQ
+450 LRDEGLAEPGQ
-461 MLVIVTNVILG
+461 VLVIVTNVILG
-472 PTVIDSVQLRAVPA
+472 PSVIDSVQLRAVSA
-486 LEAPKG
+486 F